1 MFEPKLFLPDDYDKH
16 VSGWFKI
23 YLFSFQVSDDC
34 VIASDL
40 DWWLLRTR
48 YVGLNGWFT
57 NGYLYIFF
65 SIFILFFILF
75 EWMCRCRVVHNV
87 GVWLLIRFDVCRSEI
102 VICGRGRLCSLRAI
116 GERLSSVCER
126 VILHFVVLWKNGFV
140 CWAMLYD
147 DIFPFN
153 FSPDIIPQMRSIR
166 YMAAVFFM

>member
-48 YVGLNGWFT
+48 YVGWTDGLQMVI
-57 NGYLYIFF
+57 YIYFF
-65 SIFILFFILF
+65 DFILLFIFF

-116 GERLSSVCER
+116 GERLEFSLWTSNLTLCCLVKER
-126 VILHFVVLWKNGFV
+126 LCVLGDAVWWHFSL
-140 CWAMLYD
+140 
-147 DIFPFN
+147 
-153 FSPDIIPQMRSIR
+153 
-166 YMAAVFFM
+166 